1 MVPSILPASS
11 TARRGWRTSSWRSVP
26 RLYSLA
32 TCAAAM
38 PKATTPSSIE
48 ARATPMTR
56 PFGWA
61 SWCSVTIPPFAVAWE
76 NIRITKSEAAQARPR
91 KVESSSVGRRS
102 LVHSLVKAAH
112 II

>member
-1 MVPSILPASS
+1 M
-11 TARRGWRTSSWRSVP
+11 P

-32 TCAAAM
+32 TCEAAM
-38 PKATTPSSIE
+38 PNATTPSSIE

-61 SWCSVTIPPFAVAWE
+61 SWCSVTMPPCAVAWE
-76 NIRITKSEAAQARPR
+76 NIRITKSEAAAARPR
-91 KVESSSVGRRS
+91 KVERNSVGRRS
-102 LVHSLVKAAH
+102 LVHSLVKAAQ